1 MRQSRMRFTRI
12 SQIYW
17 IFLYL
22 LTLAF
27 PAKAGLNNPE
37 RPPPPQNISYD
48 CQQQVAPHIKI
59 DQWFFGMRNKRREG
73 GGYEYIPAKTIPFK
87 VNQDVGFKLWISSQK
102 PNIHWKYE
110 YELPVPL
117 PNWDQIVK
125 DPIVKFSPD
134 KKMAILEDRIHSS
147 NGVMEEFWFF
157 LPGDPLGMYRMTV
170 YLDGYRACE
179 FLFNVQ

>member
-1 MRQSRMRFTRI
+1 MLRFLKR
-12 SQIYW
+12 
-17 IFLYL
+17 L
-22 LTLAF
+22 LFFAVLLI
-27 PAKAGLNNPE
+27 AKPVSAGSINPE
-37 RPPPPQNISYD
+37 VPPPPKRRISYD
-48 CQQQVAPHIKI
+48 CVKQVSSDITL

-73 GGYEYIPAKTIPFK
+73 GEYEYIPAKTIPFK
-87 VNQDVGFKLWISSQK
+87 VNQDVGFKLWITSK
-102 PNIHWKYE
+102 KANIHWKYE

-134 KKMAILEDRIHSS
+134 KKMAILENVIHSS
-147 NGVMEEFWFF
+147 SGVMEEFWFF
-157 LPGDPLGMYRMTV
+157 LPGDPLGLYRMTV